1 MKLNDRSIREIKF
14 VSHKLRGLLSYKQEI
29 TRHSHDNYT
38 KRTFWGYV
46 KNIITY
52 EPSALPSLNK
62 SDCLSFFKK
71 YFSVRSPSKSFSIP
85 SWIPSLATPQVPFNL
100 DPPSYQEISR
110 IIRNMKTSASPC
122 PLDQASIISFK
133 RCPYLRSYLTQLI
146 SAVWSSGSVPS
157 AWKRACTVLV
167 HKKGVT
173 NGPSKFRPITLE
185 SVPLKVF
192 TSSLRNSIFK
202 FLAENNFVEH
212 AIQKG
217 FSPKLLGT
225 LEHTAQMA
233 EVINQARLKQRFLVI
248 TLIDLKNAFSEVHH
262 NTSFEVYILTSKHQS

>member
-1 MKLNDRSIREIKF
+1 MGVRQNF
-14 VSHKLRGLLSYKQEI
+14 
-29 TRHSHDNYT
+29 
-38 KRTFWGYV
+38 
-46 KNIITY
+46 ITY
-52 EPSALPSLNK
+52 DPSVLPTFNK

-71 YFSVRSPSKSFSIP
+71 YFSVMSPSRIFSIF

-100 DPPSYQEISR
+100 HPPSYQQITRISCS
-110 IIRNMKTSASPC
+110 MKASASPC

-133 RCPYLRSYLTQLI
+133 SCPYLRFYLTQLI

-173 NGPSKFRPITLE
+173 NDPSNFLPITLE

-202 FLAENNFVEH
+202 FHAENKFIEH
-212 AIQKG
+212 AIQKV
-217 FSPKLLGT
+217 SLPNCQVL
-225 LEHTAQMA
+225 
-233 EVINQARLKQRFLVI
+233 
-248 TLIDLKNAFSEVHH
+248 
-262 NTSFEVYILTSKHQS
+262 